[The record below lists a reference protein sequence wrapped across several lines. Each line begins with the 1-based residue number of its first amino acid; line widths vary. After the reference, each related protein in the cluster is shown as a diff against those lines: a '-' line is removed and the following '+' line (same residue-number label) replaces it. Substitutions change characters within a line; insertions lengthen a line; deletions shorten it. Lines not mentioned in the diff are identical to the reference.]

1 MSRLLAAFALVLSLS
16 AGIASSAAAGP
27 VTSVTFH
34 TKDGVSIA
42 ASFYQPSRRPA
53 PCVILVHML
62 TRSREDWQALA
73 SRLAD
78 AGIAALAIDLR
89 GHGSSAP
96 DPRTTPDALQ
106 DLSPD
111 LMDVQAARVFLSSR
125 ADLGVTTVGIAGA
138 SIGANL
144 AVLAAA
150 SDPTI
155 RSIALLSP
163 GLDYRNLH
171 AEAALRKFGDRPALM
186 ISSQEDGYA
195 TRSVRRLQKAGNGTR
210 EVRLVNGAGHG
221 TAMLTRQPDLTSLIV
236 EWFQRTL
243 S

>member
-1 MSRLLAAFALVLSLS
+1 MIRRASIFAALVLL
-16 AGIASSAAAGP
+16 ACPLPPAAAGP
-27 VTSVTFH
+27 VTMVSFH
-34 TKDGVSIA
+34 SKDGVQIA

-62 TRSREDWQALA
+62 TRSRDDWQPLA

-78 AGIAALAIDLR
+78 AGVGVLAIDLR
-89 GHGSSAP
+89 GHGSSGPDQRVGIDATQDLAP
-96 DPRTTPDALQ
+96 DL
-106 DLSPD
+106 L
-111 LMDVQAARVFLSSR
+111 DVQAARLFLSTR
-125 ADLGVTTVGIAGA
+125 PDLGVTTVGIAGA

-171 AEAALRKFGDRPALM
+171 SEAALKKYGDRPVLM
-186 ISSQEDGYA
+186 IASQEDGYA
-195 TRSVRRLQKAGNGTR
+195 TRSIRKLQKAGTGTR
-210 EVRLVNGAGHG
+210 EVKLVNGAGHG
-221 TAMLTRQPDLTSLIV
+221 TAMLSRQPDLIPLIV

>member
-1 MSRLLAAFALVLSLS
+1 MRRTTLLPAALALLSALVVP
-16 AGIASSAAAGP
+16 AAVAGP
-27 VTSVTFH
+27 VTSVTFR
-34 TKDGVSIA
+34 TRDGVQIA
-42 ASFYQPSRRPA
+42 GSFYQPSRRPA
-53 PCVILVHML
+53 PCVIVVHML
-62 TRSREDWQALA
+62 TRSRDDWQALA

-78 AGIAALAIDLR
+78 AGIAAFAIDLR
-89 GHGSSAP
+89 GHGSSGP
-96 DPRTTPDALQ
+96 DPRSDPDALQ

-111 LMDVQAARVFLSSR
+111 LMDVEAARLFLSMR
-125 ADLGVTTVGIAGA
+125 PDLGVTTVGIAGA

-171 AEAALRKFGDRPALM
+171 SEAALRKYGERPALM
-186 ISSQEDGYA
+186 IASQEDGYA

-210 EVRLVNGAGHG
+210 EVRLVNAAGHG
-221 TAMLTRQPDLTSLIV
+221 TAMLGRQPDLGALIV

-243 S
+243 